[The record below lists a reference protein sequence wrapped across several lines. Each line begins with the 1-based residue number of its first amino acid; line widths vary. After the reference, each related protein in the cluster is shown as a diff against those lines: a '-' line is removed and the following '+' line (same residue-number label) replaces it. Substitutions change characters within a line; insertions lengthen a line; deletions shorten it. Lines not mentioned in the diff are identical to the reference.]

1 MYKLTELD
9 NASIRFFTP
18 FYSAHDTSC
27 FPGDPSQ
34 TTQGRGARSPSCGA
48 RTHGSGLF
56 LDIAISEFKKGA
68 QPLEREV
75 AGGEVHG
82 DEPGGDEVDEVVQ
95 EVGVGDAVDGGV
107 EGEGEEEGGG

>member
-1 MYKLTELD
+1 MCSYKIEKRGPLSHYPHLF
-9 NASIRFFTP
+9 IW
-18 FYSAHDTSC
+18 HD
-27 FPGDPSQ
+27 G
-34 TTQGRGARSPSCGA
+34 
-48 RTHGSGLF
+48 GSGLF

-82 DEPGGDEVDEVVQ
+82 DEPSGNEVDEVVQ